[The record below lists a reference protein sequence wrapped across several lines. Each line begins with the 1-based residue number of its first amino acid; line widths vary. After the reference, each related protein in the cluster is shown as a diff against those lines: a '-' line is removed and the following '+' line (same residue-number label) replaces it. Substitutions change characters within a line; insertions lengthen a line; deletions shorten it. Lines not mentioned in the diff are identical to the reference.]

1 MLKQFSNSYSP
12 VQIFRLLHE
21 YREDT
26 KTVKYWDRNL
36 NFGNTLPIL
45 LFWRDEEWY
54 WW

>member
-26 KTVKYWDRNL
+26 KTVKYWACNL
-36 NFGNTLPIL
+36 NFGNVVKSGIG
-45 LFWRDEEWY
+45 DK
-54 WW
+54 